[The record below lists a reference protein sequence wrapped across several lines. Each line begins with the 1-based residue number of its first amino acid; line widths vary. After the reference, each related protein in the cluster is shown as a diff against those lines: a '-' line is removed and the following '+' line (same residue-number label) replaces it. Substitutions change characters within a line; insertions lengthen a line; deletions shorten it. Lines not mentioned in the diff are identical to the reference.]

1 MANYRKSSRKS
12 RGQKRNRTVRS
23 AAFAGSRRSRS
34 KSQSQS
40 RYRSQSHSRRHLQ
53 SGG

>member
-34 KSQSQS
+34 KSQS
-40 RYRSQSHSRRHLQ
+40 RSQSHPRRHLQ

>member
-23 AAFAGSRRSRS
+23 ATFAGSRRSRS
-34 KSQSQS
+34 KSQS
-40 RYRSQSHSRRHLQ
+40 RSQSHPRRHLQ

>member
-23 AAFAGSRRSRS
+23 ATFAGSRRSRS
-34 KSQSQS
+34 QS
-40 RYRSQSHSRRHLQ
+40 RSRSHPRRHLQ